1 MAQRLFLHVGTMKS
15 GTSYLRSL
23 WWQNHDA
30 LAGRGLLL
38 PGDGKGTHYHAA
50 AEVVEREDV
59 LALMTDDQHGTW
71 DRVVA
76 EAAGTEGDVLISH
89 DLFSRASPEQA
100 AAALRR
106 LQGVSA
112 EVHAVVTAR
121 DLGRQLPSAWQQEV
135 KEGSD
140 VTLEDYWRE
149 ADREPHGQ
157 FWTHHDVPSLLG
169 RWSQGLPAERAHLV
183 VLPGPGAP
191 REWLW
196 TRMCE
201 LMGVD
206 PAGLDDGAER
216 SNDSLGIGE
225 VEVLRRVYA
234 TLPPE
239 RRNLETVRYL
249 KGHFTR
255 QVLVSSG
262 PGERFTLSTEMHDW
276 TVRRAE
282 AMVADLRARAW
293 HVVGDLD
300 DLLPGPRP
308 TGRTPADVTGDEV
321 ADVAL
326 RALTQQLVRGV
337 DQRDEV
343 RALRAEVRGA
353 RRARRGPAPTT

>member
-1 MAQRLFLHVGTMKS
+1 VAQRLFLHVGTMKS

-30 LAGRGLLL
+30 LAARGLLL

-50 AEVVEREDV
+50 SEVVEREDV
-59 LALMTDDQHGTW
+59 LALMTAEQRGTW

-76 EAAGTEGDVLISH
+76 EAAAAPGDVLISH
-89 DLFSRASPEQA
+89 DLFSRADPGQA
-100 AAALRR
+100 DRALRR
-106 LQGVSA
+106 LEGVSE

-135 KEGSD
+135 KEGSA
-140 VTLEDYWRE
+140 VTFEEYWQAAE
-149 ADREPHGQ
+149 REPDGQ
-157 FWTHHDVPSLLG
+157 FWTHHDVPALLG
-169 RWSQGLPAERAHLV
+169 RWSQGLPGERSHLV

-191 REWLW
+191 RAWLW
-196 TRMCE
+196 ERMCE
-201 LMGVD
+201 LTGVD
-206 PAGLDDGAER
+206 PGGLDAEAER

-225 VEVLRRVYA
+225 VEVLRRIHA

-239 RRNLETVRYL
+239 RRTLETVRFL

-262 PGERFTLSTEMHDW
+262 PGERFTLSPEMHAW
-276 TVRRAE
+276 TVARAE

-300 DLLPGPRP
+300 DLLPAPRP
-308 TGRTPADVTGDEV
+308 EGRTPAEVTGDEV
-321 ADVAL
+321 AEVAV
-326 RALTQQLVRGV
+326 RALTQQLLRSM
-337 DQRDEV
+337 DQRDELRV
-343 RALRAEVRGA
+343 LRAEARSS
-353 RRARRGPAPTT
+353 RRARRGPAAD